1 SRNTDLKGKTVMV
14 TNVASSSGRRVA
26 MLFSQAGARVAAVDP
41 DDISGQ
47 KVANGIRGAGG
58 EVMFAKCNMT
68 EAGEVQAAT
77 EAAVARFGSFDSA
90 VNIVSWGSHW
100 HGEVPDQR
108 VDCDT
113 FLDPCLRGLRNCLEA
128 QTAYMRKHAKGGS
141 ITFLR
146 QSNTTADLPQ
156 LDQALVDLARKASRD
171 QKQANIRINVV
182 LESWRTPILTSHTP
196 TESSLALHSNALHD
210 PAKSCLWLASEAASF
225 VNGSVISPESG
236 YAYAS

>member
-1 SRNTDLKGKTVMV
+1 NRNTDLKGKTVMV

-47 KVANGIRGAGG
+47 KVANGIRAAGG
-58 EVMFAKCNMT
+58 EVMFAKYNMT
-68 EAGEVQAAT
+68 ESNEVQAAT
-77 EAAVARFGSFDSA
+77 EAAVARLGSLDSA

-100 HGEVPDQR
+100 HGEAPDQH

-113 FLDPCLRGLRNCLEA
+113 FLNPCLRGVRNCLEA

-146 QSNTTADLPQ
+146 QSNTADLPQ
-156 LDQALVDLARKASRD
+156 FDQALVDLARKASRD

-182 LESWRTPILTSHTP
+182 LEPWRAPILTSHTS
-196 TESSLALHSNALHD
+196 TESSLALHSDALHD

-236 YAYAS
+236 YAYAF